1 MDECDIFR
9 EQLATTYP
17 SKGHLWDP
25 RPKESNRPVDVGDV
39 GFIRMGK
46 FHRLFNILRSADE
59 QSGVKLPEH
68 YEQFVPKSQDHID
81 HGFLTSGHYCSA
93 GISVDH
99 RSGIYASR
107 YLVCDLQS
115 IVLSLTT
122 S

>member
-17 SKGHLWDP
+17 SKGHALWDP

-81 HGFLTSGHYCSA
+81 HGFLNCGHYCSA

-99 RSGIYASR
+99 RSGIHASR
-107 YLVCDLQS
+107 
-115 IVLSLTT
+115 
-122 S
+122 